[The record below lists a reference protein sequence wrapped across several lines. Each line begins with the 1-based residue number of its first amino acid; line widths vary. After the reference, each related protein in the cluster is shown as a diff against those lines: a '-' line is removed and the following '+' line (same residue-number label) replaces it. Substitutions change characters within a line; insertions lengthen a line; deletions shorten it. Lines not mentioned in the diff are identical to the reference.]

1 MAMKRYIFTLAL
13 GVIIS
18 FTQCTMN
25 EIDVNVTPSTDS
37 GLHVIGAAADFD
49 NHNVSTRSNEFSDSY
64 ITEMTMFIFK
74 ADGTLLQGYDGNK
87 NPISSAINIP
97 QSNPTF
103 LIEARKYNGTGII
116 SSMGASLNIKYFNNK
131 ENNLNACRIYIVAN
145 AYHHISHLIDG
156 DVDNGEIQKLE
167 DLNAA
172 IVDIDA
178 TLSMP
183 KDANRD
189 YIGFPMI
196 GHAVTPDDQVATFDL
211 NYNAVTANNNAVAN
225 IPLVKLYSKVY
236 FAMQINS
243 NQIVANGTTPKFQID
258 RAEVYNVPTTARM
271 GAYTDEYVNTSDSGY
286 QFVAGQDDPFVI
298 EGSAFSNEVIYHT
311 SAKDIAIGLNSS
323 DLIEFCF
330 YMPEHKVLKNDINPY
345 PANIDSQ
352 YKQYYKPKL
361 VGAGNTGSGLA
372 VNAKI
377 ATFVRIHGTYTDHNG
392 RIKGVSYD
400 IYLGQNNTD
409 DFEVKR
415 NQQLINRLIIT
426 GLTNHKDAYLGG
438 ETENISID
446 HRVTMTDRGYSVYM
460 EREATLDSHF
470 EVRPVDFELQNGSAL
485 TIVIPEECRSW
496 IAMES
501 DAVAH
506 TTGKNSGL
514 YVDVDNEKRGV
525 RKYFTTNLVSELTNV
540 AEHTITLTDGRK
552 ITTNDEA
559 PGSIKLEHS
568 SRLGGTNTNPEHFR
582 IWFYVDENP
591 NVYDKTGATS
601 PNGGTNGYN
610 VSKTLYRNA
619 PVKLYY
625 TNQATDNPDIDSEA
639 VHTIN
644 FQQWNLW
651 RVWAK
656 DKEGNPVRYYDI
668 EHEEEYLNN
677 YASDMQYGGTQNGMP
692 YGLEGIQ
699 LSKNVQ
705 AYWAEKVEHD
715 TGSGLG
721 ASILEFIV
729 GIMDSYLNFSGS
741 SNSIFSKSGKEP
753 YFDFYLSRDNF
764 PVDKLDN
771 DADVAKYARDYQ
783 GLQFNKEIA
792 ATLKASTDTK
802 AKIDG
807 ITLTEDPQSA
817 FAYCYHKNKRNPDGT
832 IDINNIKWFLP
843 AIDEIEDIA
852 LGAYD
857 EFDKVFQNQKY
868 WSCQPTYESNT
879 VVINPIYYT
888 WVLFGSTYIDY
899 SKYITMEGEFFNENA
914 TRARATSIITTDG
927 KTYQNINSGLPSDM
941 LSGLLTVTAYIEGSR
956 NGETITNWAQSDI
969 DYSNAIFANP
979 NGAYRGNSSRSEV
992 NRIRAVYRS
1001 GTKPVA
1007 N

>member
-1 MAMKRYIFTLAL
+1 MKRYIFTLAL
-13 GVIIS
+13 GVILS

-25 EIDVNVTPSTDS
+25 EIDVNVTPSTNS
-37 GLHVIGAAADFD
+37 GLHIIGSAADFD
-49 NHNVSTRSNEFSDSY
+49 NHNVSTRSGEFSDSY
-64 ITEMTMFIFK
+64 ITEMTMFVFK

-131 ENNLNACRIYIVAN
+131 EADLNACRIYIVAN

-156 DVDNGEIQKLE
+156 NDSNGEIKSLN
-167 DLNAA
+167 DLNNA

-178 TLSMP
+178 SLSMP
-183 KDANRD
+183 KDANHN

-196 GHAVTPDDQVATFDL
+196 GHAVTPDENVATFNL
-211 NYNAVTANNNAVAN
+211 HYNADNANNNAVAN
-225 IPLVKLYSKVY
+225 IPLIKLYSKVY

-258 RAEVYNVPTTARM
+258 RAEVYNVPTKARM
-271 GAYTDEYVNTSDSGY
+271 GAYTEEYTSIPDSNY
-286 QFVAGQDDPFVI
+286 QFVNGQNDPFVI
-298 EGSAFSNEVIYHT
+298 EGNAFSNQEIYHT

-345 PANIDSQ
+345 PDNIQ
-352 YKQYYKPKL
+352 PEYKQYYKPKL
-361 VGAGNTGSGLA
+361 VGAGSTGSGLA
-372 VNAKI
+372 VGAKI

-400 IYLGQNNTD
+400 VYLGQNETD

-426 GLTNHKDAYLGG
+426 GLTNHKDAYIGG
-438 ETENISID
+438 DEDKENISID

-540 AEHTITLTDGRK
+540 AEHTITLTDGRT
-552 ITTNDEA
+552 ITTNDEET

-568 SRLGGTNTNPEHFR
+568 SRLGGTNTKPEHFR
-582 IWFYVDENP
+582 IWFYIDENP
-591 NVYDKTGATS
+591 NVYDKTGATL
-601 PNGGTNGYN
+601 PNGGTNGYT

-651 RVWAK
+651 RVWNST
-656 DKEGNPVRYYDI
+656 GTRYYDI

-677 YASDMQYGGTQNGMP
+677 YASDMQYGQTQDGMP
-692 YGLEGIQ
+692 YGLEDVQ
-699 LSKNVQ
+699 LSRNVI
-705 AYWAEKVEHD
+705 AYWKER
-715 TGSGLG
+715 TNSTSGLG
-721 ASILEFIV
+721 GWFASLLDNIFNV
-729 GIMDSYLNFSGS
+729 SGNA
-741 SNSIFSKSGKEP
+741 NSIFAESGKEP
-753 YFDFYLSRDNF
+753 YYDFYLSRDNF
-764 PVDKLDN
+764 PTDKLDSS
-771 DADVAKYARDYQ
+771 ADKTKYARDYQ
-783 GLQFNKEIA
+783 GIEFNREIA
-792 ATLKASTDTK
+792 ATLKANSDNPK

-807 ITLTEDPQSA
+807 IILTEDPKSA
-817 FAYCYHKNKRNPDGT
+817 FAYCYNKNKRNADGT

-857 EFDKVFQNQKY
+857 EFDRVFQNQKY
-868 WSCQPTYESNT
+868 WSCQPTYDYNKITIKPMEWIDLGWLGKWYQDVS
-879 VVINPIYYT
+879 
-888 WVLFGSTYIDY
+888 YIG
-899 SKYITMEGEFFNENA
+899 TLGGEFYNDNKN
-914 TRARATSIITTDG
+914 RARSTSIYATSATD
-927 KTYQNINSGLPSDM
+927 YLNIQSGLPSGVI
-941 LSGLLTVTAYIEGSR
+941 SGTLNVTAY
-956 NGETITNWAQSDI
+956 NGGDRDGEADAPYSSNNISYNADI
-969 DYSNAIFANP
+969 YTTGD
-979 NGAYRGNSSRSEV
+979 YRGNSPRTEV

-1001 GTKPVA
+1001 GTK
-1007 N
+1007 

>member
-131 ENNLNACRIYIVAN
+131 ENNLDACRIYIVAN

-183 KDANRD
+183 KDDNRD

-196 GHAVTPDDQVATFDL
+196 GHAVTPDDQVATFNL
-211 NYNAVTANNNAVAN
+211 KYNAVTANNNAVAN

-258 RAEVYNVPTTARM
+258 RAEVYNVPTKARM
-271 GAYTDEYVNTSDSGY
+271 GAYTEEYTSIAGSNY
-286 QFVAGQDDPFVI
+286 QFVNGQNEPFVI
-298 EGSAFSNEVIYHT
+298 EGNAFSNEVIYHT

-361 VGAGNTGSGLA
+361 VGAGSTGSGLA
-372 VNAKI
+372 VGAKI

-400 IYLGQNNTD
+400 VYLGQNETD

-426 GLTNHKDAYLGG
+426 GLTNHKDAYIGG
-438 ETENISID
+438 DEDKENISID

-485 TIVIPEECRSW
+485 TIVIPEDCRSW

-501 DAVAH
+501 DAVAR
-506 TTGKNSGL
+506 TTGKNSNL
-514 YVDVDNEKRGV
+514 YVDVSNEKRGV
-525 RKYFTTNLVSELTNV
+525 RKYFTTDLVSELTNV
-540 AEHTITLTDGRK
+540 AEHTITLTDGRT
-552 ITTNDEA
+552 ITTNDEET

-568 SRLGGTNTNPEHFR
+568 SRFGGTNTQPEHFR

-601 PNGGTNGYN
+601 PNGGTNGYT

-677 YASDMQYGGTQNGMP
+677 YASDVQYGGTQDGMP
-692 YGLEGIQ
+692 WGLDEIT
-699 LSKNVQ
+699 LSNSVKAVYINTSGSTLGDIINFFGGN
-705 AYWAEKVEHD
+705 YESWINSMIES
-715 TGSGLG
+715 SGLYP
-721 ASILEFIV
+721 F
-729 GIMDSYLNFSGS
+729 Y
-741 SNSIFSKSGKEP
+741 
-753 YFDFYLSRDNF
+753 DFYLARDTRPTGIASRDYN
-764 PVDKLDN
+764 
-771 DADVAKYARDYQ
+771 
-783 GLQFNKEIA
+783 GLTFNKEIV
-792 ATLKASTDTK
+792 ATLKALQTSTDEKVTAAMK
-802 AKIDG
+802 ESAIIEGLK
-807 ITLTEDPQSA
+807 LTDSPKSA
-817 FAYCYHKNKRNPDGT
+817 FAYCYHKNKRNTNGEVAEQ
-832 IDINNIKWFLP
+832 KWFLP
-843 AIDEIEDIA
+843 AIDEIEEISM
-852 LGAYD
+852 GAYD
-857 EFDKVFQNQKY
+857 EFDQVFQKNKY
-868 WSCQPTYESNT
+868 WSCQPSAFNKIMKVEREKLGGWLGTETQTGDYMDE
-879 VVINPIYYT
+879 NP
-888 WVLFGSTYIDY
+888 
-899 SKYITMEGEFFNENA
+899 E
-914 TRARATSIITTDG
+914 RARATSIFYDPT
-927 KTYQNINSGLPSDM
+927 
-941 LSGLLTVTAYIEGSR
+941 
-956 NGETITNWAQSDI
+956 
-969 DYSNAIFANP
+969 NP
-979 NGAYRGNSSRSEV
+979 NANDEGFVNISSEV
-992 NRIRAVYRS
+992 SGNEGTYTLHFEWLGDFVKDKSGYKKNTGSNLTNYDNHPGNLPRTTKCRIRAVYRS
-1001 GTKPVA
+1001 GTK
-1007 N
+1007 

>member
-131 ENNLNACRIYIVAN
+131 ENNLDACRIYIVAN

-183 KDANRD
+183 KDDNRD

-196 GHAVTPDDQVATFDL
+196 GHAVTPDDQVATFNL
-211 NYNAVTANNNAVAN
+211 KYNAVTANNNAVAN

-258 RAEVYNVPTTARM
+258 RAEVYNVPTKARM
-271 GAYTDEYVNTSDSGY
+271 GAYTEEYTSIAGSNY
-286 QFVAGQDDPFVI
+286 QFVNGQNEPFVI
-298 EGSAFSNEVIYHT
+298 EGNAFSNQEIYHT

-361 VGAGNTGSGLA
+361 VGAGSTDSGLS

-400 IYLGQNNTD
+400 IYLGQNETD

-438 ETENISID
+438 NTENISID

-460 EREATLDSHF
+460 ERESTLDSHF

-485 TIVIPEECRSW
+485 TIVIPDECRSW
-496 IAMES
+496 IAMEN
-501 DAVAH
+501 DNVAR
-506 TTGKNSGL
+506 TPTGKSSNL
-514 YVDVDNEKRGV
+514 YVDIDNEKRGV
-525 RKYFTTNLVSELTNV
+525 RKYFTTNLVEELTEINRG
-540 AEHTITLTDGRK
+540 TLT
-552 ITTNDEA
+552 
-559 PGSIKLEHS
+559 LEHS
-568 SRLGGTNTNPEHFR
+568 SRFGGTNTQPEHFR

-601 PNGGTNGYN
+601 PNGGTNGYT
-610 VSKTLYRNA
+610 VSKNLYRNA

-651 RVWAK
+651 RVWSA
-656 DKEGNPVRYYDI
+656 DGNRYYDI

-677 YASDMQYGGTQNGMP
+677 YASDAQYGGTQNGMP
-692 YGLEGIQ
+692 YGLEGVQ
-699 LSKNVQ
+699 LSRNVI
-705 AYWAEKVEHD
+705 AYWKER
-715 TGSGLG
+715 TNSTSGLG
-721 ASILEFIV
+721 GWFTSLLDNIFNV
-729 GIMDSYLNFSGS
+729 SGNA
-741 SNSIFSKSGKEP
+741 NSIFAESGKEP
-753 YFDFYLSRDNF
+753 YYDFYLSRDNF
-764 PVDKLDN
+764 PTDKLDSS
-771 DADVAKYARDYQ
+771 ADKTKYVRDYQ
-783 GLQFNKEIA
+783 GLTFNKEIA
-792 ATLKASTDTK
+792 ATLKASTDPK

-807 ITLTEDPQSA
+807 IILTEDPESA
-817 FAYCYHKNKRNPDGT
+817 FAYCYNKNKRNDDGT

-857 EFDKVFQNQKY
+857 EFDRVFQNQKY
-868 WSCQPTYESNT
+868 WSCQPTYDYNKITIKPME
-879 VVINPIYYT
+879 
-888 WVLFGSTYIDY
+888 WIDLGWLGKWY
-899 SKYITMEGEFFNENA
+899 QDVSSIGTLGGEFYNDNKN
-914 TRARATSIITTDG
+914 RARSTSIYATSATD
-927 KTYQNINSGLPSDM
+927 YLNIQSGLPSGVI
-941 LSGLLTVTAYIEGSR
+941 SGKLNVTAY
-956 NGETITNWAQSDI
+956 NGGDRDGEADAPYSSNNINYNADI
-969 DYSNAIFANP
+969 YTTGD
-979 NGAYRGNSSRSEV
+979 YRGNSPRSEV

-1001 GTKPVA
+1001 GTK
-1007 N
+1007 

>member
-13 GVIIS
+13 GVILS
-18 FTQCTMN
+18 FTKCTMN
-25 EIDVNVTPSTDS
+25 EIDVNVTPSTNS

-49 NHNVSTRSNEFSDSY
+49 NHNVSTRSGEFSDSY

-172 IVDIDA
+172 IVNIDA

-183 KDANRD
+183 KDAND
-189 YIGFPMI
+189 NYIGFPMI
-196 GHAVTPDDQVATFDL
+196 GHAVTPDDQVATFNL
-211 NYNAVTANNNAVAN
+211 HYNVDNANNNAVAN
-225 IPLVKLYSKVY
+225 IPLIKLYSKVY

-258 RAEVYNVPTTARM
+258 RAEVYNVPTKARM
-271 GAYTDEYVNTSDSGY
+271 GAYTEEYTSIAGSNY
-286 QFVAGQDDPFVI
+286 QFVNGQNEPFVI
-298 EGSAFSNEVIYHT
+298 EGNAFSNQVIYHT

-361 VGAGNTGSGLA
+361 VGAGSTGSGLS

-400 IYLGQNNTD
+400 IYLGQNETD

-438 ETENISID
+438 DEENISID

-485 TIVIPEECRSW
+485 TIVIPDECRSW
-496 IAMES
+496 IAMEN
-501 DAVAH
+501 DAVAR
-506 TTGKNSGL
+506 TTGKNSNL
-514 YVDVDNEKRGV
+514 YVDVSNEKRGV
-525 RKYFTTNLVSELTNV
+525 RKYFTTNLVEELTEINRG
-540 AEHTITLTDGRK
+540 TLT
-552 ITTNDEA
+552 
-559 PGSIKLEHS
+559 LEHS
-568 SRLGGTNTNPEHFR
+568 SRFGGTNTGTEHFR
-582 IWFYVDENP
+582 IWFYIDENP
-591 NVYDKTGATS
+591 NVYDKTGAEKLS
-601 PNGGTNGYN
+601 SESGDYS

-651 RVWAK
+651 RVWSA
-656 DKEGNPVRYYDI
+656 DKNRYYDI

-677 YASDMQYGGTQNGMP
+677 YASDAQYGGTQNGMP
-692 YGLEGIQ
+692 YGLEGIY
-699 LSKNVQ
+699 LSNSCH
-705 AYWAEKVEHD
+705 ATHLD
-715 TGSGLG
+715 TSKGVLGYLIDAFGGDYNAWINSMIDSSGL
-721 ASILEFIV
+721 
-729 GIMDSYLNFSGS
+729 
-741 SNSIFSKSGKEP
+741 EP
-753 YFDFYLSRDNF
+753 FYDFYLDRDTRPTGIASRDYN
-764 PVDKLDN
+764 
-771 DADVAKYARDYQ
+771 
-783 GLQFNKEIA
+783 GLTFNKEIA
-792 ATLKASTDTK
+792 ATLKASTDPK

-807 ITLTEDPQSA
+807 IILTEDPKSA
-817 FAYCYHKNKRNPDGT
+817 FAYCYHKNKRNDDGT
-832 IDINNIKWFLP
+832 IDLNNIKWFLP
-843 AIDEIEDIA
+843 AIDEIEEISM
-852 LGAYD
+852 GAYD
-857 EFDKVFQNQKY
+857 EFDKVFQKNIY
-868 WSCQPTYESNT
+868 WSCQPSAFNQTLRLERERW
-879 VVINPIYYT
+879 VIVQLSDEVQTGEYMDDNP
-888 WVLFGSTYIDY
+888 D
-899 SKYITMEGEFFNENA
+899 
-914 TRARATSIITTDG
+914 RARATSVSYDPTNPKANKDGYVNMSSGVDG
-927 KTYQNINSGLPSDM
+927 KEGTFTLHFKQFGDFVPGSSGYKKDTGNNLTNYDNHPGNLPR
-941 LSGLLTVTAYIEGSR
+941 T
-956 NGETITNWAQSDI
+956 TNC
-969 DYSNAIFANP
+969 
-979 NGAYRGNSSRSEV
+979 
-992 NRIRAVYRS
+992 RIRAVYRS
-1001 GTKPVA
+1001 GTK
-1007 N
+1007 

>member
-1 MAMKRYIFTLAL
+1 MKRYIFTLAL

-49 NHNVSTRSNEFSDSY
+49 NHNVSTRSGEFSDSY

-172 IVDIDA
+172 IVDIDD

-183 KDANRD
+183 KDAND
-189 YIGFPMI
+189 NYIGFPMI
-196 GHAVTPDDQVATFDL
+196 GHAVTPDDQVATFNL
-211 NYNAVTANNNAVAN
+211 HYNVDNANNNAVAN
-225 IPLVKLYSKVY
+225 IPLIKLYSKVY

-258 RAEVYNVPTTARM
+258 RAEVYNVPTKARM
-271 GAYTDEYVNTSDSGY
+271 GAYTEEYTSIAGSNY
-286 QFVAGQDDPFVI
+286 QFVSGQNEPFVI
-298 EGSAFSNEVIYHT
+298 EGNAFSNQVIYHT

-361 VGAGNTGSGLA
+361 VGAGSTGSGLA
-372 VNAKI
+372 VGAKI

-400 IYLGQNNTD
+400 VYLGQNETD

-438 ETENISID
+438 DEDNISID

-460 EREATLDSHF
+460 ERESTLDSHF

-485 TIVIPEECRSW
+485 TIVIPDECRSW

-501 DAVAH
+501 DAVAR
-506 TTGKNSGL
+506 TTGKNSNL
-514 YVDVDNEKRGV
+514 YVDVSNEKHGV
-525 RKYFTTNLVSELTNV
+525 RKYFTTNLVEELTEINRG
-540 AEHTITLTDGRK
+540 TLT
-552 ITTNDEA
+552 
-559 PGSIKLEHS
+559 LEHS
-568 SRLGGTNTNPEHFR
+568 SRFGGTNTQPEHFR

-610 VSKTLYRNA
+610 VSKNLYRNA

-656 DKEGNPVRYYDI
+656 DVAGNPIRYYDI

-677 YASDMQYGGTQNGMP
+677 YASDAHYGGTQNGMP
-692 YGLEGIQ
+692 YGLNKVQ
-699 LSKNVQ
+699 LSRWYPAAHLTLTDSNWLSDIIDDYGSWIGMNSVQ
-705 AYWAEKVEHD
+705 DMAVAAYDQIK
-715 TGSGLG
+715 T
-721 ASILEFIV
+721 
-729 GIMDSYLNFSGS
+729 Y
-741 SNSIFSKSGKEP
+741 
-753 YFDFYLSRDNF
+753 YDFYLPRDVENLTEEQKKELKVREF
-764 PVDKLDN
+764 SGRTLN
-771 DADVAKYARDYQ
+771 E
-783 GLQFNKEIA
+783 EIA
-792 ATLKASTDTK
+792 ATLKDNYSMHQIESNTPENYPAQ
-802 AKIDG
+802 IDKLY
-807 ITLTEDPQSA
+807 LTQDPQSA
-817 FAYCYHKNKRNPDGT
+817 FAYCYHKNKRNANGVVE
-832 IDINNIKWFLP
+832 NQKWFLP
-843 AIDEIEDIA
+843 AIDEIEEIA

-868 WSCQPTYESNT
+868 WSCQPVNDKFKLS
-879 VVINPIYYT
+879 VKVKINILVSWDAGTLTADYYNDN
-888 WVLFGSTYIDY
+888 ID
-899 SKYITMEGEFFNENA
+899 
-914 TRARATSIITTDG
+914 RARATSVYTTNGTTYEPISSAAPGYLGTQNGRGQIT
-927 KTYQNINSGLPSDM
+927 N
-941 LSGLLTVTAYIEGSR
+941 EGSLLR
-956 NGETITNWAQSDI
+956 PNYIIKFDMTQEGG
-969 DYSNAIFANP
+969 YVGSNIPDSEYNKHE
-979 NGAYRGNSSRSEV
+979 GNLPRTTKC
-992 NRIRAVYRS
+992 RIRAVYRS
-1001 GTKPVA
+1001 GTK
-1007 N
+1007 